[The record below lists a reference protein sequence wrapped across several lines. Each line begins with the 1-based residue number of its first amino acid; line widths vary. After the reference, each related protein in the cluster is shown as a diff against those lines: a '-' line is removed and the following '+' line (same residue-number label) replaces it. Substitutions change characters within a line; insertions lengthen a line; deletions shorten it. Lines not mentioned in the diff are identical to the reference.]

1 MRHIRSHEI
10 QETMSSKRLPSPDR
24 KGLLIVYT
32 GNGKGKTTAALG
44 LILRAWGQGLKTCVI
59 QFIKARTGS
68 WGEVKAAQ
76 KLGIEWHKMGDGFTW
91 TSSNLDETAA
101 RAIHGWQLAQQK
113 ITSDEFDLVL
123 LDEFTYPLHFEW
135 INVEEVIAWLKQNKP
150 PRLHLVIT
158 GRHAPQALLD
168 YADLVS
174 EMVDIKHP
182 FEQGAKAQPGIEF

>member
-1 MRHIRSHEI
+1 MT
-10 QETMSSKRLPSPDR
+10 QKDLPSPNR

-91 TSSNLDETAA
+91 NSPNLDETAA

-113 ITSDEFDLVL
+113 IASDEFDLVL
-123 LDEFTYPLHFEW
+123 LDEFTYPIHFGW
-135 INVEEVIAWLKQNKP
+135 ISIEEVISWLKKNKP

-158 GRHAPQALLD
+158 GRHAPPALLD
-168 YADLVS
+168 YADLAS
-174 EMVDIKHP
+174 EMVEIKHP
-182 FEQGAKAQPGIEF
+182 FEKGAKAQPGIEF